1 MVMSFNVLS
10 NAIPNLGDFPVWNN
24 IAILLTIGVPLITF
38 LLWIRRSKM
47 SIYEAIFCRK
57 IKIFKNKYYT
67 SEFLINHIKR
77 SKREVKIFCVRNIR
91 ISEPDVIKC
100 FREFCDKGGTLELFV
115 MSPLLADDIIKKIM
129 ITLPTEPETVDEYR
143 EQVEIN
149 QNRILQMRNDL
160 GQIKGKNLHYY
171 EYNVLPTIHLCQFDN
186 KIYLGYQIFD
196 NADDK
201 KNVVNL
207 GDYCSII
214 KTKSPLGK
222 LILEQINYLRG
233 DNLVEK

>member
-1 MVMSFNVLS
+1 M
-10 NAIPNLGDFPVWNN
+10 
-24 IAILLTIGVPLITF
+24 
-38 LLWIRRSKM
+38 
-47 SIYEAIFCRK
+47 
-57 IKIFKNKYYT
+57 
-67 SEFLINHIKR
+67 
-77 SKREVKIFCVRNIR
+77 KIFCVRNIR

-100 FREFCDKGGTLELFV
+100 FREFCAKGGTLELFV
-115 MSPLLADDIIKKIM
+115 MSPSLPDDVIKKIM

-149 QNRILQMRNDL
+149 QNRILQIRNDL

-186 KIYLGYQIFD
+186 RIYLGYQIFD
-196 NADDK
+196 NTDDK
-201 KNVVNL
+201 KDVVSL

-222 LILEQINYLRG
+222 LILEQIDYLRG
-233 DNLVEK
+233 KNLVEK